1 MTLAAVGWMMR
12 NDAARD
18 SPTKSAHSTSFA
30 RAVPQAESLP
40 NRHEVSIDQFEFV
53 RLHQLREHVADRV
66 LSRAQLIHTS
76 RDQLRRAERGRTP
89 TRLLASAD
97 G

>member
-1 MTLAAVGWMMR
+1 MR
-12 NDAARD
+12 WLRPGEPI
-18 SPTKSAHSTSFA
+18 SQRREVSH
-30 RAVPQAESLP
+30 RY
-40 NRHEVSIDQFEFV
+40 EVSIDQFEFV
-53 RLHQLREHVADRV
+53 RLHQLREHIADKV

-89 TRLLASAD
+89 ARLLASAD